1 MNNCTLIGRLG
12 RDPELKT
19 TQSGVEFC
27 SFSIA
32 VDRRFKSATGERE
45 SDWINIKCWRQTA
58 TFVSQ
63 YFKKGMKIG
72 IIGSIQTGSYEKD
85 GITVYTTDVVADQ
98 AYFIESK
105 RDGSGYQTGE
115 YSPQTYNSTA
125 DNTELPFTL

>member
-1 MNNCTLIGRLG
+1 MNNVTLVGRLG

-115 YSPQTYNSTA
+115 HSPQTYNSTA
-125 DNTELPFTL
+125 VSTELPFTL